1 MSTRPNDTKK
11 NLARE
16 EARIKHEARCAR
28 QKEALEGPT
37 TKVEC
42 ASERSLS
49 QSKYSEDTR
58 EFMGSSSSKSSSEE
72 DLATW
77 YCLVCG
83 QEYPERVQLCRQCW
97 TSRLADGAVQSRA
110 AKGVRGRHDV
120 KKE

>member
-1 MSTRPNDTKK
+1 MSTRTTDMKR

-16 EARIKHEARCAR
+16 EARVKHEARCAKG
-28 QKEALEGPT
+28 KEALENPT
-37 TKVEC
+37 VKSEC
-42 ASERSLS
+42 ASEQSVS
-49 QSKYSEDTR
+49 QSEYSEDTR
-58 EFMGSSSSKSSSEE
+58 ELMGSSSSKSSSEE

-110 AKGVRGRHDV
+110 VKGVRGRHEV